1 MCRFRAVKLIE
12 VSLKVVVLYLDFTYA
27 LSWSLVV
34 YHVIYTDKIEVRFSL
49 KFYIA
54 LNHIQLFFLYR

>member
-34 YHVIYTDKIEVRFSL
+34 YHVICTDKIEVRLIQSL
-49 KFYIA
+49 I
-54 LNHIQLFFLYR
+54 LL